1 MEARDLVALVLVA
14 GCLLLVAVGRASWD
28 QVLYVLMLVVGYY
41 FGFKEGYARGVRAG
55 A

>member
-1 MEARDLVALVLVA
+1 MEARDLVALVLLA
-14 GCLLLVAVGRASWD
+14 GCLLLVAIGRASWE
-28 QVLYVLMLVVGYY
+28 QVISVLMLVVGYY